1 MPSPQTSPW
10 REACRARRSAKSLNG
25 SYRALSLET
34 PRTATAAQQISDA
47 DSWMAATGLM
57 LPLVSSRMQ
66 VSIEWNGGQ

>member
-34 PRTATAAQQISDA
+34 PRTATAAKASVERLNENFGKKDIQ
-47 DSWMAATGLM
+47 T
-57 LPLVSSRMQ
+57 
-66 VSIEWNGGQ
+66 

>member
-34 PRTATAAQQISDA
+34 PRTATAAKRKKPAA
-47 DSWMAATGLM
+47 DSFR
-57 LPLVSSRMQ
+57 LVSAVLLLEVNVIPYQ
-66 VSIEWNGGQ
+66 

>member
-34 PRTATAAQQISDA
+34 PRTATAAKQ
-47 DSWMAATGLM
+47 
-57 LPLVSSRMQ
+57 PLASLLQPPST
-66 VSIEWNGGQ
+66 S